1 MINADKNKIYVC
13 IKERLGY
20 KIGDKVCCS
29 LYEISPGNKVAV
41 FINKK
46 RDGLKF
52 LEPKALVENDFNEHF
67 IALNIFREKKIKD
80 ILED

>member
-1 MINADKNKIYVC
+1 MDKDKIYFC

-29 LYEISPGNKVAV
+29 LFEISPGNKVAV

-46 RDGLKF
+46 KNDLKF
-52 LEPKALVENDFNEHF
+52 LEPKALIENDFNEHF
-67 IALNIFREKKIKD
+67 ICLNIYRDKKIKN
-80 ILED
+80 ILGD